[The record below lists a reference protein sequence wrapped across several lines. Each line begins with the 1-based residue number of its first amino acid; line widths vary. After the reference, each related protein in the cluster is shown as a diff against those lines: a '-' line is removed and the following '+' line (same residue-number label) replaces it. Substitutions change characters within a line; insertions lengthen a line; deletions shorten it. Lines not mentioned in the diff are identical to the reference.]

1 MMPTT
6 TISSIRVKARRND
19 GCRMTNDELMP
30 KPYDEAHTPLHAIR
44 HGNFL
49 RHSSFGFRPSRGAD
63 SRLLLQAGDDADERR
78 EERKHDR
85 ADDHRQEHDH
95 DRFQHRGE
103 SGHSVIDLVIV
114 HVRDL

>member
-6 TISSIRVKARRND
+6 TISSIRVKAVWRRLAKQRLAS
-19 GCRMTNDELMP
+19 GVRRGERLYTFRGKL
-30 KPYDEAHTPLHAIR
+30 L
-44 HGNFL
+44 
-49 RHSSFGFRPSRGAD
+49 SSFVIRASSFRRSR

-78 EERKHDR
+78 EESKHDR

-103 SGHSVIDLVIV
+103 SGHSVVDLVIV
-114 HVRDL
+114 DVRDL